1 MNPTRPFT
9 FRKAREDGFTFIELL
24 VVIVTIA
31 ILTLLLLPALAGTK
45 PNSQVFQCL
54 ENQRQLTLAWRM
66 YAEDNNGKLP
76 PNGDQTTQPA
86 VIAPTDPRILPGG
99 TWLQWCPGN
108 MDAFNPQWTN
118 LIQAGVIYPY
128 VNTMAVYKCPADL
141 SVIKFGPLSFPRPR
155 SYSMNCFMAP
165 IHTWGD
171 GGIIYR
177 NFYKNTDLVQPGPS
191 MTFVFIDESSVSIND
206 TFFIADPGQQQSGQP
221 YWQDVPTTRHGNA
234 GTLSF
239 ADGHT
244 EIKGWTD
251 KTVLAANAGTQ
262 SKNAFI
268 GDPSSGDAAW
278 LCARAT
284 SLIP

>member
-165 IHTWGD
+165 LQPWG
-171 GGIIYR
+171 GGGYTYR
-177 NFYKNTDLVQPGPS
+177 DFYKNTDLVQPGPS
-191 MTFVFIDESSVSIND
+191 LTYIFIDESEASIND
-206 TFFIADPGQQQSGQP
+206 AFIVIDPGEQTSGP
-221 YWQDVPTTRHGNA
+221 FWQDVPASRHGNA
-234 GTLSF
+234 GGLSF
-239 ADGHT
+239 ADGHS
-244 EIKGWTD
+244 EMRDWTD
-251 KTVLAANAGTQ
+251 KTVLAANAA
-262 SKNAFI
+262 NPPREAFS

-278 LCARAT
+278 ACARAT
-284 SLIP
+284 SLLH